1 MQKLQFLSN
10 TAETKIEMST
20 AKVRTEDGREKDQIV
35 LKVRSIEVKD
45 KTPEVLGKLKKI
57 NELIQKKLYLEE
69 KVRELQCTK
78 EALAQKLETAECRCT
93 H

>member
-1 MQKLQFLSN
+1 
-10 TAETKIEMST
+10 MST